1 MIVDAQALAF
11 FRALETSLQRRAVR
25 NSPEAVAALLADD
38 FIEFGKSGR
47 VYDKRRTV
55 ELLRGDDSDLVP
67 EVRDFQIRVLAE
79 DVVLVTYRSGRGD
92 LFALRSSIWLR
103 KGGKWRMAFH
113 QGTAAAR

>member
-1 MIVDAQALAF
+1 MIVDADELAS

-25 NSPEAVAALLADD
+25 NSPEAVAALLTDD
-38 FIEFGKSGR
+38 FIEFGRSGR

-55 ELLRGDDSDLVP
+55 ELPRGDDSDLVP
-67 EVRDFQIRVLAE
+67 EVRDFEMRVLAE

-92 LFALRSSIWLR
+92 QFTLPSSIWLR
-103 KGGKWRMAFH
+103 SAGKWRMAFH